1 MESGW
6 VLLCTATY
14 GRDDDDDDDDND
26 DHVDHVDDG
35 DNSKDDNVTTSSEF

>member
-14 GRDDDDDDDDND
+14 GRDDDDD
-26 DHVDHVDDG
+26 G
-35 DNSKDDNVTTSSEF
+35 DNNKDDNVTTRSEF

>member
-14 GRDDDDDDDDND
+14 GRDDDDDDND